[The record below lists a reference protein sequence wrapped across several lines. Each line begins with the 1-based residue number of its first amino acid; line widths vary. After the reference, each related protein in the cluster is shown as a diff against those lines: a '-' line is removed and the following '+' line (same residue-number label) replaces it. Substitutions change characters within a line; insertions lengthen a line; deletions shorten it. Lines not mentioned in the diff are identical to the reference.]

1 MDLPLHSVIQIKLW
15 LQRYMHLSPLSLLF
29 TNIRATNILI
39 YGQVYPARETN
50 VLNVRGRDFAASI
63 IGPPSEYISS
73 LLIPISYFSKFTNET
88 IYICDGYFFFELHD
102 VECWHVLLCLA
113 K

>member
-39 YGQVYPARETN
+39 YGQVCPARETN
-50 VLNVRGRDFAASI
+50 VLNVFNVVI
-63 IGPPSEYISS
+63 
-73 LLIPISYFSKFTNET
+73 LLYDRILCCKTNL
-88 IYICDGYFFFELHD
+88 CSF
-102 VECWHVLLCLA
+102 VLL
-113 K
+113 